1 MPAPH
6 NQSKLGLILKED
18 LTKRK
23 YEGHSDPWEEI
34 EKCREHDNRGF
45 RALGLCLLKQ

>member
-6 NQSKLGLILKED
+6 NQSKLGLILMED

-23 YEGHSDPWEEI
+23 YEGDSVSLRRDWEMQ
-34 EKCREHDNRGF
+34 
-45 RALGLCLLKQ
+45 RAWQQWF